1 MNEMYSL
8 PSDWMIIA
16 RKDWNR
22 IHRMLEYDDAEASAV
37 FLQQALEKY
46 LKAAKYKPELE
57 NFRALCERVSGYYF
71 VERYPPLCTSDLMSE
86 DITND
91 LTVAKKFV
99 KMMFPLEKI

>member
-37 FLQQALEKY
+37 FRQQALEKY
-46 LKAAKYKPELE
+46 
-57 NFRALCERVSGYYF
+57 
-71 VERYPPLCTSDLMSE
+71 PPLGTFDLMSE
-86 DITND
+86 DIKKD
-91 LTVAKKFV
+91 LTEAKKFV
-99 KMMFPLEKI
+99 ITMFPLEKL